1 MDGTKKE
8 EYNEWVKK
16 LGHPEYEMA
25 KKEHECIACK
35 DTREK
40 RQKKSSSQRIVAYA
54 LNDNL

>member
-1 MDGTKKE
+1 MDDTKKE
-8 EYNEWVKK
+8 EYDEWIKK
-16 LGHPEYEMA
+16 LGRSENEMV
-25 KKEHECIACK
+25 KNELECIACK